1 MVLGLD
7 ETPKGF
13 TSQYDRSHPLEPDW
27 TTPVQVGVERP
38 HSRSFFRLGNF
49 QAQIVSDVLQ
59 PCRFEVWV
67 PQAADVGS
75 PPGKTFVEYVADGTL
90 TSPGGEA
97 KEALK
102 LNAACSY
109 WMTGLWTRCIW
120 KGGGWK
126 LGFEDKDDKWGI
138 ILPQSLLWV
147 PSPAARLK
155 DLVGVFQ
162 CEKEPR
168 RVRTESNGLC
178 TTRLHDHR
186 CQSCR
191 FGRAVDLESHGRC
204 AVWYPWCDGIRV
216 DDAWRD
222 EKRWDGL
229 AFENGKDTR
238 LVARSS

>member
-1 MVLGLD
+1 MTEEARKDPESLLSTRLEPKEKYKTERAREAESALHLMVLGLD

-109 WMTGLWTRCIW
+109 WMIGL
-120 KGGGWK
+120 
-126 LGFEDKDDKWGI
+126 
-138 ILPQSLLWV
+138 
-147 PSPAARLK
+147 
-155 DLVGVFQ
+155 
-162 CEKEPR
+162 
-168 RVRTESNGLC
+168 
-178 TTRLHDHR
+178 
-186 CQSCR
+186 
-191 FGRAVDLESHGRC
+191 
-204 AVWYPWCDGIRV
+204 
-216 DDAWRD
+216 
-222 EKRWDGL
+222 
-229 AFENGKDTR
+229 
-238 LVARSS
+238 